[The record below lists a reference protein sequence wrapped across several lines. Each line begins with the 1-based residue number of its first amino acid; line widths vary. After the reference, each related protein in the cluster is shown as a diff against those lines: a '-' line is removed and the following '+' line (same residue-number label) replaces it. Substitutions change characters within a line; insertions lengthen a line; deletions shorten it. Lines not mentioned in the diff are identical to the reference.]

1 MGIGGFERRL
11 EHLVEGVFARVFRS
25 GVRPVELGRRLARE
39 MDIGRSVDVRGRTL
53 VPNEFTVVVSE
64 PDATHLEGI
73 RDQLESELADAAR
86 EHARDEGYVFSGP
99 VGVSVWRD
107 DALREGEFRIEA
119 RLGKGPGGVGP
130 GSLVLS
136 DGQRF
141 VLDAET
147 VRIGRHPDSEVL
159 LADPKASRHHAEIRP
174 HGDAFVLRDLGSTN
188 GTRVN
193 GLVVGEHVLCDGD
206 DLAFG
211 STHVRFEAS

>member
-1 MGIGGFERRL
+1 VGIGGFERRL
-11 EHLVEGVFARVFRS
+11 ENLVEGVFARVFRS
-25 GVRPVELGRRLARE
+25 GVRPVELGRRIARE

-53 VPNEFTVVVSE
+53 VPNEFTVVVSGD
-64 PDATHLEGI
+64 DADRLEGI
-73 RDQLESELADAAR
+73 REQLEAELADAVR

-99 VGVSVWRD
+99 VEVSLWQD
-107 DALREGEFRIEA
+107 ETLREGEFRIES
-119 RLGKGPGGVGP
+119 RFGRGPGGVGP
-130 GSLVLS
+130 GSLVLP

-159 LADPKASRHHAEIRP
+159 LNDPKASRNHAEIRP
-174 HGDAFVLRDLGSTN
+174 QGDAFVLSDLGSTN

-193 GLVVGEHVLCDGD
+193 GIAVREHSLSDGD

-211 STHVRFEAS
+211 STHLRFEAS

>member
-11 EHLVEGVFARVFRS
+11 ENLVEGVFARVFRS
-25 GVRPVELGRRLARE
+25 GVRPVELGRRIARE

-53 VPNEFTVVVSE
+53 VPNEFTVVVSGD
-64 PDATHLEGI
+64 DAARLEGI
-73 RDQLESELADAAR
+73 RDQLEGELADAVR

-99 VGVSVWRD
+99 VVVTLWRD
-107 DALREGEFRIEA
+107 ETLREGEFRIEP
-119 RLGKGPGGVGP
+119 RFGQGPGGVGP
-130 GSLVLS
+130 GSLVLP

-159 LADPKASRHHAEIRP
+159 LNDPKASRNHAEIRP
-174 HGDAFVLRDLGSTN
+174 QGDGFVLSDLGSTN

-193 GLVVGEHVLCDGD
+193 GIAVREHVLSDGD

-211 STHVRFEAS
+211 STHLRFEAS